1 LQTYG
6 DWNHPEWRVALRELP
21 AYLKETVWLDE
32 LIDALRA
39 NKFSDI
45 KIEYLAFG
53 ASAIVSARK

>member
-1 LQTYG
+1 LRSWCGKQFF
-6 DWNHPEWRVALRELP
+6 VALHELP
-21 AYLKETVWLDE
+21 VYLKETIWIYE

-53 ASAIVSARK
+53 ASAIATARKGT